1 MGMKNYRL
9 EHDEQNDRLMDAPLS
24 TPELAQDVT
33 GALHAAHGSA
43 SFDFFLDTLPDAGET
58 GQTNVFD
65 KIERAKASGVR
76 QFVFIFPVD
85 EFKAVEAKFA
95 ALRAKLK
102 LKSNTEVLTALL
114 HD

>member
-1 MGMKNYRL
+1 
-9 EHDEQNDRLMDAPLS
+9 MDAPRKALEP
-24 TPELAQDVT
+24 TQDAT
-33 GALHAAHGSA
+33 GALHAAPGSA
-43 SFDFFLDTLPDAGET
+43 SFDFFVDTLPDAGET

-65 KIERAKASGVR
+65 KIKRAKASGVR

-85 EFKAVEAKFA
+85 EFKDVEAKFA

-102 LKSNTEVLTALL
+102 LKSNTEVLTSLL

>member
-1 MGMKNYRL
+1 MT
-9 EHDEQNDRLMDAPLS
+9 S
-24 TPELAQDVT
+24 
-33 GALHAAHGSA
+33 AAADSDFMQGDNGDGHGCVQPSYSA
-43 SFDFFLDTLPDAGET
+43 SFDFFVDTLPDAGET

-65 KIERAKASGVR
+65 KVERAKASGVR
-76 QFVFIFPVD
+76 QFVFIFPVE

-114 HD
+114 HG

>member
-1 MGMKNYRL
+1 
-9 EHDEQNDRLMDAPLS
+9 MDAPKLTLKS
-24 TPELAQDVT
+24 TQDAT
-33 GALHAAHGSA
+33 GAFHAAHGSA
-43 SFDFFLDTLPDAGET
+43 SFAFLVDTLPDAGET
-58 GQTNVFD
+58 RQTNVFD

-102 LKSNTEVLTALL
+102 LKSNTEVLIALL

>member
-1 MGMKNYRL
+1 
-9 EHDEQNDRLMDAPLS
+9 MDAPSLPS
-24 TPELAQDVT
+24 EFQATPA
-33 GALHAAHGSA
+33 GAFHAAPCSA
-43 SFDFFLDTLPDAGET
+43 SFDFFVDTLPDAGET
-58 GQTNVFD
+58 RQTNVFD

-76 QFVFIFPVD
+76 QFVFIFPVE

>member
-1 MGMKNYRL
+1 MN
-9 EHDEQNDRLMDAPLS
+9 EETDIQ
-24 TPELAQDVT
+24 TPERVDTAEAK
-33 GALHAAHGSA
+33 GSSRAAPCSA
-43 SFDFFLDTLPDAGET
+43 FFDFFVDTLPDAGET

-65 KIERAKASGVR
+65 KIEIAKASGVR

-85 EFKAVEAKFA
+85 EFKDVETKFA

-114 HD
+114 ND

>member
-1 MGMKNYRL
+1 
-9 EHDEQNDRLMDAPLS
+9 MDAPRKTLES
-24 TPELAQDVT
+24 TQDAA
-33 GALHAAHGSA
+33 GAFHAAPCSDF
-43 SFDFFLDTLPDAGET
+43 FDFFVDTLPDAGET

-85 EFKAVEAKFA
+85 EFKSVEAKFA

>member
-1 MGMKNYRL
+1 MTSAATDSDFTQCDNGAG
-9 EHDEQNDRLMDAPLS
+9 HGCVQLS
-24 TPELAQDVT
+24 
-33 GALHAAHGSA
+33 GSA
-43 SFDFFLDTLPDAGET
+43 YFDFFVDTLPDCGET

-65 KIERAKASGVR
+65 KIEKAKASGVR
-76 QFVFIFPVD
+76 QFIFIFPVD

>member
-1 MGMKNYRL
+1 MNEETDIQK
-9 EHDEQNDRLMDAPLS
+9 
-24 TPELAQDVT
+24 PESVETAEAK
-33 GALHAAHGSA
+33 GSSRAASGSA
-43 SFDFFLDTLPDAGET
+43 SFDFFVDTLPDCGET